1 MTKLVGRLTGQKTMW
16 ARSAAGPILELKM
29 KINNMK
35 SVGLPG
41 VLGLKQFG
49 LPRRMKK
56 SFQIFSKVFIY
67 FYLNQRVFKYFQIK
81 FLN

>member
-35 SVGLPG
+35 TLGLPG

-49 LPRRMKK
+49 LRRRMKNKFSNFLQGFYLFLFKSK
-56 SFQIFSKVFIY
+56 SF
-67 FYLNQRVFKYFQIK
+67 
-81 FLN
+81 